1 VGVFGLRRI
10 CKSVTIRGPSDHHSR
25 FVLWR
30 SKDYFFL
37 VTYAVY
43 SDEQSSSFISG
54 PLQCSDGNVKQL
66 ADMTCPFSDFRN
78 S

>member
-1 VGVFGLRRI
+1 MGVFGLRRI
-10 CKSVTIRGPSDHHSR
+10 CKSVTIRGPGDHHSR

-30 SKDYFFL
+30 SKDFFL

-43 SDEQSSSFISG
+43 SDEESSSFISR
-54 PLQCSDGNVKQL
+54 PLQLSDDIVKQL
-66 ADMTCPFSDFRN
+66 ADNAGPFSDFRN